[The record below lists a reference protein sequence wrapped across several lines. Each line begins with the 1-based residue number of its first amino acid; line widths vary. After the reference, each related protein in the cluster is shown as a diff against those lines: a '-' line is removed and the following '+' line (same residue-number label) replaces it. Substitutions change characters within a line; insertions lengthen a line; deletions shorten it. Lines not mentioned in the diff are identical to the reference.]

1 MVNAEV
7 IAQVQASTAIAAALL
22 IGFAA
27 LAVGLGLGML
37 GGKYLEGIARQP
49 ELKPMLLIQYF
60 IMMGMVDAF
69 AVISLVM
76 GLFLMFAKNPFLAAV
91 VSAAKMQIT
100 G

>member
-1 MVNAEV
+1 MADLQV
-7 IAQVQASTAIAAALL
+7 IAQVQASTAIAAAIL

-27 LAVGLGLGML
+27 LAVGLGLGIL

-49 ELKPMLLIQYF
+49 ELKPMLLVQYF

-76 GLFLMFAKNPFLAAV
+76 GLFLMFAKNPFLNAVMTAA
-91 VSAAKMQIT
+91 AAHI
-100 G
+100 GG